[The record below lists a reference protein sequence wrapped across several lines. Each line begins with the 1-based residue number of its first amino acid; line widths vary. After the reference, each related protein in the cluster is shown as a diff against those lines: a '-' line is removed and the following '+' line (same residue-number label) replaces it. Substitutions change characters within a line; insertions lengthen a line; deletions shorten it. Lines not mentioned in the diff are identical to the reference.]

1 MNDLK
6 IRLNNDEL
14 YRLMRER
21 KIGTVRQL
29 SKESGINDLCLYG
42 AINRDVTSKE
52 TYWKLAKFFGCHVED
67 LQVPDETI

>member
-1 MNDLK
+1 MLK

-21 KIGTVRQL
+21 EIETIRQL
-29 SKESGINDLCLYG
+29 SKESNINEVCLYG

-52 TYWKLAKFFGCHVED
+52 TYWKLAKFFSCHVED
-67 LQVPDETI
+67 LQIPEYSE